1 MVDQSKDDSEDSE
14 ISRSET
20 KELCLP
26 VNSGKLVIYRRSE
39 KDGAWIIRHRGQCC
53 IAIGISVNVVPNGV
67 EYSHAM
73 FIFDKLEKA

>member
-20 KELCLP
+20 KDLCLP
-26 VNSGKLVIYRRSE
+26 VNSGKLVIHRRSE

-53 IAIGISVNVVPNGV
+53 IAIGFSVNRL
-67 EYSHAM
+67 ECSHAM
-73 FIFDKLEKA
+73 LIFDKLETA